1 MNTPPKKRRLPWWK
15 LALGLLLILAGIK
28 NLDHRNIPQ
37 DLIPSNETQWLGF
50 YLATILFLVAGLLL
64 VFFAV
69 MRIWRDRPQ
78 S

>member
-1 MNTPPKKRRLPWWK
+1 MNTLPKKRRIPWWK